1 MEARP
6 LDSQELGEV
15 LAVALRAG
23 QIMLENGAN
32 IARVEEAVIRFGTA
46 LGAERLDV
54 FATPSGIVA
63 TALARELHRTRIVR
77 VMKTGIDLSRV
88 AAVNALAGRAGS
100 GELSRAQ
107 LRDELER
114 IARAPR
120 RFGDALTVLAVGA
133 ACACFALLFGGSA
146 SDAAVAGVASG
157 VGQALRELLAR
168 LQVGRLAMTFLVA
181 VLAAGLG
188 LVGARWLG
196 TPEPG
201 LVVAASVLLLVPGVL
216 MVSSVADLF
225 RGDTLSG
232 IARATSAALVVSTV
246 GAGLFLVL
254 LASGGTLE
262 LSTYPPPG
270 LFASALLA
278 LAATVGFAVLFDV
291 PRRALMPCALV
302 GAVGYAVRGLSAQL
316 APHMPPEVAMFVAGF
331 AIVLLSEPIS
341 YVLRMPTS
349 IFVIPGFIPL
359 VPGVLAF
366 RTVLELA
373 AQDYTAGT
381 ATLVQTALRVGALAA
396 GIGTSQA
403 LTRRRWWPV
412 IEG

>member
-1 MEARP
+1 M
-6 LDSQELGEV
+6 
-15 LAVALRAG
+15 LAVAMRAG

-32 IARVEEAVIRFGTA
+32 IARVEEAVTRFGLA

-54 FATPSGIVA
+54 LATPSGIVT
-63 TALARELHRTRIVR
+63 TALAHELHRTRIVR
-77 VMKTGIDLSRV
+77 VVKTGIDLSRV
-88 AAVNALAGRAGS
+88 AHVNALAERAGS
-100 GELSRAQ
+100 GALSRAQ

-120 RFGDALTVLAVGA
+120 RFGEALTVLAVGG

-146 SDAAVAGVASG
+146 SDAAVAGAAAG
-157 VGQALRELLAR
+157 VGQAVRVGLAR
-168 LQVGRLAMTFLVA
+168 LQVGRLALTFLVA

-188 LVGARWLG
+188 LMGARWLG

-232 IARATSAALVVSTV
+232 MARATSSALVVATV
-246 GAGLFLVL
+246 GAALFVVL
-254 LASGGTLE
+254 LVSGGGVV
-262 LSTYPPPG
+262 LSMRAPPG
-270 LFASALLA
+270 LVSATLLA

-291 PRRALMPCALV
+291 PRRALVPCALV
-302 GAVGYAVRGLSAQL
+302 GAVGYAVRGGSVLL
-316 APHMPPEVAMFVAGF
+316 VPHMPPEVAMFLSGF

-341 YVLRMPTS
+341 YALRMPTS

-373 AQDYTAGT
+373 AQDYTSGT

-412 IEG
+412 VSG

>member
-1 MEARP
+1 MDAHR
-6 LDSQELGEV
+6 LDNQELGEV

-32 IARVEEAVIRFGTA
+32 MARVEETVTRFGTA

-54 FATPSGIVA
+54 FATPTGIVT
-63 TALARELHRTRIVR
+63 TAIAQELHRTRIVR
-77 VMKTGIDLSRV
+77 VLKTGIDLNRV
-88 AAVNALAGRAGS
+88 AAVNSLAERASS
-100 GELSRAQ
+100 GELNRAQ
-107 LRDELER
+107 LRDALEQ

-120 RFGDALTVLAVGA
+120 RFGDVLTVLAVGMG
-133 ACACFALLFGGSA
+133 CACFALLFGGNA
-146 SDAAVAGVASG
+146 IDAGVAGVASSA
-157 VGQALRELLAR
+157 GQALREWLGR
-168 LQVGRLAMTFLVA
+168 LQMGRLAMTFLVTL
-181 VLAAGLG
+181 LAAGLG
-188 LVGARWLG
+188 LVGARVLG

-201 LVVAASVLLLVPGVL
+201 LALAASVLLLVPGVL

-232 IARATSAALVVSTV
+232 LSRATSAVLVVAVV
-246 GAGLFLVL
+246 GAGLYVVLLVSGLDLALSTNAPPPLVL
-254 LASGGTLE
+254 AI
-262 LSTYPPPG
+262 
-270 LFASALLA
+270 LFA

-291 PRRALMPCALV
+291 PRRALLPCALV
-302 GAVGYAVRGLSAQL
+302 GAVGYAVRGGSVLL
-316 APHMPPEVAMFVAGF
+316 APALPPEGAMFLAGF

-341 YVLRMPTS
+341 YALRMPTS

-403 LTRRRWWPV
+403 LTRRKWWP
-412 IEG
+412 ITR

>member
-1 MEARP
+1 M
-6 LDSQELGEV
+6 

-23 QIMLENGAN
+23 QLMLENGAN
-32 IARVEEAVIRFGTA
+32 IARVEEAVTRFGLA

-54 FATPSGIVA
+54 FATPSGIVT

-88 AAVNALAGRAGS
+88 AAVNALAERA

-120 RFGDALTVLAVGA
+120 RFGEALTVLAVGA

-146 SDAAVAGVASG
+146 SDAAVAGAAAG
-157 VGQALRELLAR
+157 VGQAVREGLAR
-168 LQVGRLAMTFLVA
+168 WQVGRLALTFLVA

-188 LVGARWLG
+188 LMGARWLG

-232 IARATSAALVVSTV
+232 MARATSSALVVATV
-246 GAGLFLVL
+246 GAALFVVL
-254 LASGGTLE
+254 LVSGGGVA
-262 LSTYPPPG
+262 LSTSSPPG
-270 LFASALLA
+270 LGVATPLA

-291 PRRALMPCALV
+291 PRRALVPCALV
-302 GAVGYAVRGLSAQL
+302 GAVGYAVRGGSALL
-316 APHMPPEVAMFVAGF
+316 APHMPPEVAMFLAGF

-341 YVLRMPTS
+341 YALRMPTS

-381 ATLVQTALRVGALAA
+381 ATLVQTSLRVGSLAA

-403 LTRRRWWPV
+403 LIRSRRRPV
-412 IEG
+412 VSG